1 MKFQPIVFI
10 KSFNWTREDGKK
22 IIILIIMLLIT
33 CFIFDKF
40 FPVIKVKIISGDVD
54 VGSIGDTVTVD
65 SPTGGMDINIRQ

>member
-22 IIILIIMLLIT
+22 LIMLVIMLLIT

-40 FPVIKVKIISGDVD
+40 FPVIKVKVISGDVD
-54 VGSIGDTVTVD
+54 IGGSVTVD
-65 SPTGGMDINIRQ
+65 SPTEGMDVNIRQ

>member
-22 IIILIIMLLIT
+22 LIMLVIMLLIT

-40 FPVIKVKIISGDVD
+40 FPVIKVKVISGDVD
-54 VGSIGDTVTVD
+54 IGGSVTVD